1 MVGFRQLKVW
11 EKSHQLTLATYRL
24 TQAFPRDEK
33 YGISSQLRRS
43 AASISANIAE
53 GCGRR
58 GKRDFARFL
67 TIALGSASEFEY
79 HLLLAFDLGL
89 VEGDEYQLLDA
100 KVTEAKRMLT
110 GFIRKLMSDV

>member
-11 EKSHQLTLATYRL
+11 EKSHQMTLAAYRI
-24 TQAFPRDEK
+24 TSAFPRDER
-33 YGISSQLRRS
+33 YGMSSQLRRS
-43 AASISANIAE
+43 AASIGANIAE

-58 GKRDFARFL
+58 SRREFARFL

-89 VEGDEYQLLDA
+89 VEAGDYQLLEA
-100 KVTEAKRMLT
+100 NVTEAKRMLT
-110 GFIRKLMSDV
+110 GFIKKLMSDV